1 MASSG
6 SPLRGALLDRAW
18 TQWAA
23 LGVDATVEPDDAVV
37 DPEALVVL
45 TAELGDADA
54 RLRDLS
60 TDWCV
65 AYGRYVNGSRLKQVR
80 RELGTPGDAIGEYV
94 ATVAA
99 SGGPSWPMAT
109 QPRPEYVRRGKARMD
124 TATSPARLRIR
135 LRAAFGVNA
144 RADILAAL
152 LAASPHDLTAA
163 DLARATRFT
172 KPNVASALDALILA
186 GLATAR
192 PVGNE
197 RRIGLPPRILVLPGL
212 RPPVDQPDW
221 VSRFGVALEVHR
233 FAERVGMSTTV
244 RAIEARRLVEGL
256 TRRMS
261 AEGMPMPNLS
271 ATGGEFASAFDRWRV
286 DFASWLR
293 APIRGPI
300 GGAGTEA

>member
-6 SPLRGALLDRAW
+6 SSLQGALLDRAGI
-18 TQWAA
+18 QWAA
-23 LGVDATVEPDDAVV
+23 LGVDATIEPDDAVV
-37 DPEALVVL
+37 DPEALIAL

-65 AYGRYVNGSRLKQVR
+65 AFGRYVNGSRLKQVC

-109 QPRPEYVRRGKARMD
+109 QPRPGYERRGRARMD
-124 TATSPARLRIR
+124 TATSLARLRIR

-152 LAASPHDLTAA
+152 LAASPHDMTAA

-186 GLATAR
+186 GLVAAR
-192 PVGNE
+192 PVANE
-197 RRIGLPPRILVLPGL
+197 RRVGLPPKIQILPGL
-212 RPPVDQPDW
+212 RPPVVQPDW

-233 FAERVGMSTTV
+233 FTEREGMSTTV
-244 RAIEARRLVEGL
+244 RAIEARRLIEGL
-256 TRRMS
+256 ARRMS
-261 AEGMPMPNLS
+261 AEGMPMPNLDS
-271 ATGGEFASAFDRWRV
+271 TGNDFATAFDRWLVPFV
-286 DFASWLR
+286 DWLR
-293 APIRGPI
+293 SPSRR
-300 GGAGTEA
+300 